1 MIMEDKSSII
11 WSTFIQRPET
21 LYQTRA
27 IRFRDENR
35 QHFLEAMSLKDGMN
49 ILEVGCGPGA
59 LCHALE
65 RWLPHSRITGLDRD
79 SVFIKYAAEKSK
91 ELHSKCNFIIGDATN
106 LQFPDNTFD
115 VAASHTVI
123 EHIEPTR
130 FLSEQYRVLKP
141 GGICTVLSVRT
152 GISLNYDPWKNNPD
166 EEKTLMQKV
175 EPYFKASDQKYD
187 VAKYAINETELP
199 KKMMETGFHNISIHF
214 LVLTAIPD
222 SADVNA
228 VLAKT
233 IIEGG
238 RQIALDAVEI
248 AQAITA
254 GVLSDAE
261 IERLKWLINTR
272 FDQRIRLYE
281 TGQKIWD
288 VSASV
293 IMVGRG
299 IK

>member
-1 MIMEDKSSII
+1 MEPAKINSTI

-27 IRFRDENR
+27 IRFRDENK
-35 QHFLEAMSLKDGMN
+35 QQFLKALGFKDKMN

-59 LCHALE
+59 FCHAME
-65 RWLPHSRITGLDRD
+65 RWLPHSRISGLDRD
-79 SVFIKYAAEKSK
+79 SVLIKYASEKS
-91 ELHSKCNFIIGDATN
+91 ELLGSKCNFIIGDATN

-115 VAASHTVI
+115 ATTSHTVI
-123 EHIEPTR
+123 EHVETTR

-141 GGICTVLSVRT
+141 GGIFTVLSVRT
-152 GISLNYDPWKNNPD
+152 GISLNYDPWKNNTD

-175 EPYFKASDQKYD
+175 EPYFKAADQKYD

-199 KKMMETGFHNISIHF
+199 QKMTAAGFQDISIHF
-214 LVLTAIPD
+214 LVITAIPD
-222 SADVNA
+222 SADVNP

-233 IIEGG
+233 IIEGS

-248 AQAITA
+248 AQAIAT

-293 IMVGRG
+293 IMVARG